1 MNNFSLEFNKQLE
14 LDVLINGLTEVTDD
28 YVATFNWRSFDEVVI
43 PNGVK
48 SIGVWAFYICNQLT
62 RLWIPA
68 SVTKIDLYA
77 FYDCQHLLNV
87 TFVGKTRQ
95 EVIRMK
101 DYPWCIS
108 PEKICCVQDI

>member
-1 MNNFSLEFNKQLE
+1 MNDASIEFNKQLE
-14 LDVLINGLTEVTDD
+14 LDVMISGLTEITDN
-28 YVATFNWRSFDEVVI
+28 YVGTFAWPKFDEIVI
-43 PNGVK
+43 PEGVK
-48 SIGVWAFYICNQLT
+48 SIGGYAFYICNELT

-77 FYDCQHLLNV
+77 FYDCKHLLNV

-108 PEKICCVQDI
+108 PGKICCVQDI